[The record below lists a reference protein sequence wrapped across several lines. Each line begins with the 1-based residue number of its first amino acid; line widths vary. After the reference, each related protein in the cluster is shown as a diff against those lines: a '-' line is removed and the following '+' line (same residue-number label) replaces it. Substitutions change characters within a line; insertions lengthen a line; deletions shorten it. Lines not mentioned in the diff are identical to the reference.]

1 MSQQIFWND
10 KFSKADYFYGT
21 KPNEFL
27 ASNIGLLRN
36 HKKLLCL
43 GEGEGRNAIFFAK
56 NGFEVSAID
65 ASNLGLVKLENR
77 AIEEKL
83 DIKTICMDLNDWT
96 VLEKY
101 DVIVASYLHMF
112 KNEREELFRKIEDS
126 LNSNGKELFR
136 KIEDSLNSNGYFIG
150 EFFSTKQ
157 LSFNSGGPKDLDLL
171 YTIEDFQNYFNLC
184 KKNITEEIVILDEGI
199 GHQGEACVIRVV
211 IQRI

>member
-1 MSQQIFWND
+1 MSQKEFWNN
-10 KFSKADYFYGT
+10 KFSKTNYFYGIN
-21 KPNEFL
+21 PNEFL
-27 ASNIGLLRN
+27 ASKIELFNN
-36 HKKLLCL
+36 HKKFLCL
-43 GEGEGRNAIFFAK
+43 GEGEGRNAIFFAQ

-65 ASNLGLVKLENR
+65 ASNLGLEKLQNR

-83 DIKTICMDLNDWT
+83 DIKTTCMDLTFWK

-101 DVIVASYLHMF
+101 DVIVASYLHMY
-112 KNEREELFRKIEDS
+112 KDEREELFKKIEDS
-126 LNSNGKELFR
+126 LNT
-136 KIEDSLNSNGYFIG
+136 NGYFIA

-171 YTIEDFQNYFNLC
+171 YSLEDFSNYFNSC

-211 IQRI
+211 IQKI

>member
-1 MSQQIFWND
+1 MSQQEFWNG

-21 KPNEFL
+21 KANEFL
-27 ASNIGLLRN
+27 ASNISLLKN

-65 ASNLGLVKLENR
+65 ASNLGLEKLQNR

-83 DIKTICMDLNDWT
+83 DIKTVCMDLNDWT

-112 KNEREELFRKIEDS
+112 KNEREELFKKIENS
-126 LNSNGKELFR
+126 LT
-136 KIEDSLNSNGYFIG
+136 SNGYFIG

-171 YTIEDFQNYFNLC
+171 YTIEDFSNYFNLC
-184 KKNITEEIVILDEGI
+184 KKNITEEIVVLNEGI

-211 IQRI
+211 IQKI

>member
-1 MSQQIFWND
+1 MNQQEFWNG
-10 KFSKADYFYGT
+10 KFSKADYFYGIN
-21 KPNEFL
+21 PNDFL
-27 ASNIGLLRN
+27 ASNIELLKN
-36 HKKLLCL
+36 HQKLLCL

-65 ASNLGLVKLENR
+65 ASNLGLEKLQNR

-83 DIKTICMDLNDWT
+83 DIKTVCMDLNDWT

-112 KNEREELFRKIEDS
+112 KNEREELFKKIENS
-126 LNSNGKELFR
+126 LS
-136 KIEDSLNSNGYFIG
+136 SNGYFIG

-211 IQRI
+211 IQKN

>member
-1 MSQQIFWND
+1 MNQQEFWNG

-21 KPNEFL
+21 KANEFL
-27 ASNIGLLRN
+27 ASNINLLKN

-65 ASNLGLVKLENR
+65 ASNLGLEKLKNR

-112 KNEREELFRKIEDS
+112 KNEREELFKKIENS
-126 LNSNGKELFR
+126 LT
-136 KIEDSLNSNGYFIG
+136 SNGYFVG

-171 YTIEDFQNYFNLC
+171 YTIEDFENYFNLC
-184 KKNITEEIVILDEGI
+184 KKNITEEIVVLNEGI

-211 IQRI
+211 IQKI

>member
-1 MSQQIFWND
+1 MSQQEFWNG

-21 KPNEFL
+21 KANEFL
-27 ASNIGLLRN
+27 DSNISLLKN

-65 ASNLGLVKLENR
+65 ASNLGLEKLQNR

-83 DIKTICMDLNDWT
+83 DIKTVCMDLNDWT

-112 KNEREELFRKIEDS
+112 KNEREELFKKIENS
-126 LNSNGKELFR
+126 LS
-136 KIEDSLNSNGYFIG
+136 SNGYFIG

-184 KKNITEEIVILDEGI
+184 KKNITEEIVVLDEGI

-211 IQRI
+211 IQKI

>member
-1 MSQQIFWND
+1 MSQQEFWNG

-21 KPNEFL
+21 KANEFL
-27 ASNIGLLRN
+27 ASNISLLKN

-65 ASNLGLVKLENR
+65 ASNLGLEKLQNR

-83 DIKTICMDLNDWT
+83 DIKTVCMDLNDWT

-112 KNEREELFRKIEDS
+112 KNEREELFK
-126 LNSNGKELFR
+126 

-157 LSFNSGGPKDLDLL
+157 LEFNSGGPKDLDLL
-171 YTIEDFQNYFNLC
+171 YAIEDFQNYFNLC
-184 KKNITEEIVILDEGI
+184 KKNITEEIVVLDEGI

-211 IQRI
+211 IQKI

>member
-1 MSQQIFWND
+1 MSQQDFWNG

-21 KPNEFL
+21 KANDFL
-27 ASNIGLLRN
+27 ASNISLLKN

-65 ASNLGLVKLENR
+65 ASNLGLEKLQNR

-83 DIKTICMDLNDWT
+83 DIKTVCMDLNDWT

-112 KNEREELFRKIEDS
+112 KNEREELFKKIENS
-126 LNSNGKELFR
+126 LSSK
-136 KIEDSLNSNGYFIG
+136 GYFIG

-171 YTIEDFQNYFNLC
+171 YTIEDFENYFNLC

-211 IQRI
+211 IQKI

>member
-1 MSQQIFWND
+1 MSQQEFWNG

-21 KPNEFL
+21 KANEFL
-27 ASNIGLLRN
+27 DSNISLLKN

-65 ASNLGLVKLENR
+65 ASNLGLEKLQNR

-83 DIKTICMDLNDWT
+83 DIKTVCMDLNDWT

-112 KNEREELFRKIEDS
+112 KNEREELFKKIENS
-126 LNSNGKELFR
+126 LS
-136 KIEDSLNSNGYFIG
+136 SNGYFIG

-171 YTIEDFQNYFNLC
+171 YTIEDFENYFNLC

-211 IQRI
+211 IQKI

>member
-1 MSQQIFWND
+1 MSQKEFWNN
-10 KFSKADYFYGT
+10 KFSKVDYFYGIN
-21 KPNEFL
+21 PNEFL
-27 ASNIGLLRN
+27 ASNIGLLTN

-65 ASNLGLVKLENR
+65 ASNLGLEKLQNR

-83 DIKTICMDLNDWT
+83 DIKTVCMDLNDWI

-112 KNEREELFRKIEDS
+112 RNEREELFKKIENS
-126 LNSNGKELFR
+126 LS
-136 KIEDSLNSNGYFIG
+136 SNGYFIG

-211 IQRI
+211 IQKI

>member
-1 MSQQIFWND
+1 MSQQEFWNG

-21 KPNEFL
+21 KANEFL
-27 ASNIGLLRN
+27 ASNISLLKN

-65 ASNLGLVKLENR
+65 ASNLGLEKLQNR

-83 DIKTICMDLNDWT
+83 DIKTVCMDLNDWT

-112 KNEREELFRKIEDS
+112 KNEREELFK
-126 LNSNGKELFR
+126 

-157 LSFNSGGPKDLDLL
+157 LEFNSGGPKDLDLL
-171 YTIEDFQNYFNLC
+171 YAIEDFQNYFNLC
-184 KKNITEEIVILDEGI
+184 KKNITEEIVVLNEGI

-211 IQRI
+211 IQKI